1 MLHTA
6 TANSVTFTKL
16 WTVGRELCN
25 NKKYGVKHG
34 MLFRPPLLSF
44 RFFDLGKTAAKLPC
58 VYRNKTDCLTSVKN
72 LNRSRCCGLAWVK
85 GATHYVGARI
95 STGGRA
101 FWVYFPVHCEVSYRE
116 YSLLLCP
123 PAVGGIKRYR
133 DLSAC
138 LSRGA
143 AALGAQLP

>member
-34 MLFRPPLLSF
+34 MLYREPLLSF

-95 STGGRA
+95 STGEEHFG
-101 FWVYFPVHCEVSYRE
+101 CI
-116 YSLLLCP
+116 SLSI
-123 PAVGGIKRYR
+123 VRYR
-133 DLSAC
+133 IGNIRCYYAPRR
-138 LSRGA
+138 RGH
-143 AALGAQLP
+143 